1 MGTGGNAGSQASAM
15 IIRGLALDE
24 VRFKDFWRVVWK
36 ELRVS
41 FLLGAILSVACFGK
55 VMLVD
60 KLYLAPHGTW
70 IALVICLAML
80 ATIIIAKLIG
90 AMLPLLAKVIRL
102 DPAVVASPFIT
113 TIVDVLSLTL
123 YCAFAVAIL

>member
-1 MGTGGNAGSQASAM
+1 M

-24 VRFKDFWRVVWK
+24 VSFKDFWRVVWK

-41 FLLGAILSVACFGK
+41 FLLGTVLSVACFAK

-60 KLYLAPHGTW
+60 KLYLAPNGTL
-70 IALVICLAML
+70 IAFVICLAML

-90 AMLPLLAKVIRL
+90 AMLPLLAKRIKL

-113 TIVDVLSLTL
+113 TLVDVLSLTF
-123 YCAFAVAIL
+123 YCAFAVALL